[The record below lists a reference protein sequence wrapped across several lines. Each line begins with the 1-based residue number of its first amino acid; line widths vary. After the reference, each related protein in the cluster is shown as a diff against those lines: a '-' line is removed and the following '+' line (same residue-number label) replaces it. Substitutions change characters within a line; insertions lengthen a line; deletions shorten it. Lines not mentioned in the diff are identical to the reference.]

1 MNRLGVEPSVTGE
14 ARFLDWTIDG
24 VALRTLV
31 PAEQRTS
38 LFLDDDRW
46 RESAVALL
54 RRLLG
59 RLPGDFDDGRVA
71 LLVCPLCGDLGCGG
85 YSVEVVFG
93 DDVVEWRAFGWQ
105 TDYEPFD
112 DPEEYRFTGARFERK
127 AYETLLRDLLS
138 NYRA

>member
-1 MNRLGVEPSVTGE
+1 MNRLGVEPSGTG
-14 ARFLDWTIDG
+14 FLDWTIDG
-24 VALRTLV
+24 VALRSMV
-31 PAEQRTS
+31 PAEQRTP
-38 LFLDDDRW
+38 LFLDDELW
-46 RESAVALL
+46 REAAVGTL

-71 LLVCPLCGDLGCGG
+71 LLVCPLCGDLGCGA

-112 DPEEYRFTGARFERK
+112 DPEEYRFTGARFERT
-127 AYETLLRDLLS
+127 AYETLLSDLLS